1 VIKKPDNYD
10 NVVVNRPFEVG
21 GYVLEIVK
29 TEYVPTKEY
38 VMLYV
43 DIAEGPFKGYFAKK
57 QFNGNWSKDAIKYL
71 PLKNTEG
78 AIKVFKGDMTAI
90 ENSNPNYIWDWEEKS
105 LVGKRVG
112 GVFGKEQY
120 EALDGTP
127 KFRIV
132 LKQFRSV
139 NKILS
144 GDFTVPETKYLEIKE
159 TTPTKDYL
167 SDAKAIASFVAKPT
181 VVDDFDISD
190 DDLPF

>member
-1 VIKKPDNYD
+1 MIKKPDNYD